1 MSMDLVQHAC
11 VVLNVFLFNHTLK
24 RGADLFGESVNALAL
39 ELHILHVHLVDLFFD
54 ELELLIQA
62 GFLCLKLLSFPLS
75 LADLLRN
82 GNLNLM
88 FKVFLLLLQ
97 FGFLLVSLAGLD
109 FNSRCLFLHLRCN
122 EGICLFVSF
131 KSVQLFYQLLRPH
144 INLQLDNLSLKLG
157 VFRVLRV
164 NFLLRAHFGLFK
176 LFLKGNKRLHR
187 LEIALFILA
196 LDSLCSKLFLHVLD
210 LLGLFRGHSSWFGG
224 LSRFGGCCLICSTS
238 FCRSCSGL
246 SGRISTCSTCI
257 SRSGTGSI
265 ALRSGGCSCSRLLC
279 CIVCCCRRV
288 GCSCCFCYR

>member
-1 MSMDLVQHAC
+1 M
-11 VVLNVFLFNHTLK
+11 
-24 RGADLFGESVNALAL
+24 
-39 ELHILHVHLVDLFFD
+39 HVHLVDLFFD

-97 FGFLLVSLAGLD
+97 FGFLLVSLACLD

-144 INLQLDNLSLKLG
+144 INLQLDNLSLKLS

-164 NFLLRAHFGLFK
+164 NFLL
-176 LFLKGNKRLHR
+176 
-187 LEIALFILA
+187 
-196 LDSLCSKLFLHVLD
+196 
-210 LLGLFRGHSSWFGG
+210 
-224 LSRFGGCCLICSTS
+224 
-238 FCRSCSGL
+238 
-246 SGRISTCSTCI
+246 
-257 SRSGTGSI
+257 
-265 ALRSGGCSCSRLLC
+265 
-279 CIVCCCRRV
+279 
-288 GCSCCFCYR
+288 